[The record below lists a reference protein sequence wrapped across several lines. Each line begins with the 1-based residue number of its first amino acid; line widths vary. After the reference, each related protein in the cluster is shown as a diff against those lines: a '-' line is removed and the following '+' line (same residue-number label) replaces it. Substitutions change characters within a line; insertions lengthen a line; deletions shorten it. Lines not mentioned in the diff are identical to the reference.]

1 METLISGLDYFP
13 ESSTGIESLKKQYG
27 DFRHSINLL
36 SNSTFFSLEDIKELE
51 SHLII
56 VGQINNLSKKL
67 PSLNL
72 ILPDIPKEKN
82 KFSNALNIYLKNTP
96 ISNSR
101 KENIFLLVNYKNFL
115 KFSDSPTLKNRIAA
129 LNFAVTIKYASTLK
143 VQSNQTRYDLH
154 YLFKK
159 ISHEN
164 SHSHTKDYIQFLGN
178 LESLNNISKD
188 IQVVQ
193 IEISSIHI
201 SSEKGS
207 ELSIK
212 SDKSSQI
219 FKQNKT
225 LLIRGTYKLF
235 NSQSRF
241 PLFGT
246 ELNIF
251 EFKKD
256 FSLEIEKSGNSIKK
270 IDEKK
275 VMEKLFEEFFYEI
288 LEYEIPYELNN
299 YFK

>member
-1 METLISGLDYFP
+1 
-13 ESSTGIESLKKQYG
+13 
-27 DFRHSINLL
+27 
-36 SNSTFFSLEDIKELE
+36 
-51 SHLII
+51 
-56 VGQINNLSKKL
+56 
-67 PSLNL
+67 
-72 ILPDIPKEKN
+72 
-82 KFSNALNIYLKNTP
+82 
-96 ISNSR
+96 
-101 KENIFLLVNYKNFL
+101 
-115 KFSDSPTLKNRIAA
+115 
-129 LNFAVTIKYASTLK
+129 
-143 VQSNQTRYDLH
+143 
-154 YLFKK
+154 
-159 ISHEN
+159 
-164 SHSHTKDYIQFLGN
+164 
-178 LESLNNISKD
+178 NNISKD